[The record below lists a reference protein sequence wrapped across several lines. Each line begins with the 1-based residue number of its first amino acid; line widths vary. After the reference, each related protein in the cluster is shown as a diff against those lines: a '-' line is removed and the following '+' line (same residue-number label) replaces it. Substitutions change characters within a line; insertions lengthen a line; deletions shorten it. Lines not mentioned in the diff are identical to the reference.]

1 MASFLSL
8 IMIPISYYFISFRLQ
23 IYDFLSKTPSDFLNI
38 FLKGSHGSHGFISL
52 QATVRM
58 SLFQLPNLIQHL
70 LHHFLVLYY
79 IIQVVGIE
87 HIIPKNLVDGE
98 ED

>member
-1 MASFLSL
+1 MERSFMPDAKV
-8 IMIPISYYFISFRLQ
+8 I
-23 IYDFLSKTPSDFLNI
+23 
-38 FLKGSHGSHGFISL
+38 
-52 QATVRM
+52 
-58 SLFQLPNLIQHL
+58 SLFQLPNLIQYL

-87 HIIPKNLVDGE
+87 HIIPKDLIDGE

>member
-1 MASFLSL
+1 MHTPS
-8 IMIPISYYFISFRLQ
+8 PHRISQHSNMEAETYRLQ
-23 IYDFLSKTPSDFLNI
+23 LIL
-38 FLKGSHGSHGFISL
+38 
-52 QATVRM
+52 
-58 SLFQLPNLIQHL
+58 LFQLPNLIQHL

-79 IIQVVGIE
+79 VIQVVGIE